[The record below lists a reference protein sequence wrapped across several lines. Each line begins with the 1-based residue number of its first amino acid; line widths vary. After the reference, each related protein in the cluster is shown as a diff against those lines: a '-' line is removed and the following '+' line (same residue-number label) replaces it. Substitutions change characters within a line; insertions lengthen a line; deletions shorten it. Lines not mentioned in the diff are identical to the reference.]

1 MPGCWQHKKNE
12 DKPEED
18 HAAPAPAAA
27 AEETVPAPAADDEIE
42 EEDASNE
49 DASNEDASNEDGSE
63 GGGEDTAATPKK
75 KKTAKGQ
82 QRLTGHTC
90 LKCQNP
96 YACGCQHTHLLFPQ
110 RALGKSTWAINRPI
124 CRKCL
129 RSSARP

>member
-1 MPGCWQHKKNE
+1 MPDCWQHKKNE

-49 DASNEDASNEDGSE
+49 DASNEDGSE

-96 YACGCQHTHLLFPQ
+96 YVCGCQHTHLLFPQ